1 MALSPTNPTEATG
14 LHLSLAGKVAL
25 VTGGSR
31 GIGAATVRL
40 LRQAGAR
47 VLFSYRS
54 AEAAASAL
62 VAQCGGPEDG
72 GRPTCRAILQ
82 DLRSID
88 DGAALVA
95 SASAL
100 FGRLDILIVNHGIW
114 PPDDQPIATMSTA
127 QWQTTLDVNLSSV
140 FGLVRSAAAQML
152 AQPPNSG
159 APGLDSETWVS
170 TMPKGHIVLIASTA
184 AQRGEAFHADYAA
197 SKGALVSL
205 TKSLSTELAPQGI
218 LCNCIAPG
226 WVRTDMSAGTL
237 GDPSSSKKTLA
248 LIPLGRAASPE
259 EIAGP
264 IVFLCTPWAGFISGE
279 IWNINGGAVLAG

>member
-1 MALSPTNPTEATG
+1 MPFTEQAPGLS
-14 LHLSLAGKVAL
+14 LSLAGKVAL

-47 VLFSYRS
+47 VAFSYRD
-54 AEAAASAL
+54 AQDRAHAL
-62 VAQCGGPEDG
+62 VADCGGGASCRALQQNLATVEDG
-72 GRPTCRAILQ
+72 HALI
-82 DLRSID
+82 
-88 DGAALVA
+88 AAATAVW
-95 SASAL
+95 
-100 FGRLDILIVNHGIW
+100 GRLDCLIVNHGVW
-114 PPDDQPIATMSTA
+114 PSHDQPIASMTA
-127 QWQTTLDVNLSSV
+127 QQWRSTLAVNLDSV
-140 FGLVRSAAAQML
+140 FGLVQSATAQML
-152 AQPPNSG
+152 AQPYNPG
-159 APGLDSETWVS
+159 APGLASETWVRN
-170 TMPKGHIVLIASTA
+170 PPRGHIILIASTA

-197 SKGALVSL
+197 SKGALISL
-205 TKSLSTELAPQGI
+205 TKSLSSELAPQGI

-237 GDPSSSKKTLA
+237 SDPISSKKALG

-259 EIAGP
+259 EIAAP